1 MAIITFKI
9 IQNAKVGGVL
19 ENLRYLLQDGDRD
32 FLKIE
37 EEMNEKMK
45 VGKLVIYG
53 PGPDLWALKYWA
65 INFAKKC
72 ELHQYSGDDNESKL
86 HNLPY
91 LVSFYLLMTLR
102 PICKR
107 KDIIVASIDWL

>member
-19 ENLRYLLQDGDRD
+19 ENLGYLLQDGDRD

-45 VGKLVIYG
+45 RKVGKLVIYG
-53 PGPDLWALKYWA
+53 PGPDLWALKFWA
-65 INFAKKC
+65 INFAKIC
-72 ELHQYSGDDNESKL
+72 ELHQHSGDDNESKL

-91 LVSFYLLMTLR
+91 LVSFTFL
-102 PICKR
+102 
-107 KDIIVASIDWL
+107 

>member
-19 ENLRYLLQDGDRD
+19 ENLGYLLQDGDRD

-45 VGKLVIYG
+45 RKVGKLVILPKNVNYTNILLIIMS
-53 PGPDLWALKYWA
+53 PFVVQSAPLSLYDLNWYHVTFL
-65 INFAKKC
+65 
-72 ELHQYSGDDNESKL
+72 
-86 HNLPY
+86 
-91 LVSFYLLMTLR
+91 
-102 PICKR
+102 
-107 KDIIVASIDWL
+107 